1 MLNKVFEP
9 FNKERQRRFER
20 NRDINF
26 PIKMKNFFELK
37 NENLK
42 VFNKLLPHQEYT
54 INHN

>member
-42 VFNKLLPHQEYT
+42 VFRKSKS
-54 INHN
+54 I

>member
-20 NRDINF
+20 NINF

-42 VFNKLLPHQEYT
+42 VFITYKAIIRRRN
-54 INHN
+54 